1 MVNDTLNIPF
11 FLFILPSFYYY
22 YYHLLLLYIYA
33 LFYVSISYVP
43 LFFVF

>member
-11 FLFILPSFYYY
+11 FLFILPSFYY